1 MFGQDFDDDAI
12 ELLANGADDG
22 SKWLR
27 ALAREKE
34 MKASRILQQSHA
46 RQQRLSLLF
55 DEGEESLW
63 CDD

>member
-1 MFGQDFDDDAI
+1 MFGQDVDDDAI
-12 ELLANGADDG
+12 ELLANGANGADDG

-34 MKASRILQQSHA
+34 MKASRLLQQSHA

-55 DEGEESLW
+55 DEGEESL
-63 CDD
+63 